1 MERVNKIFNSTIYKE
16 YLKRLEAYEEKR
28 EFCRHNLEH
37 FLDMSRIAYMMVL
50 EKNLQYSKEVIYAIG
65 LLHDIGRVEQYEKG
79 IGHHIASFN
88 IAKEILKDVDFK
100 EEEKTMILEA
110 IINHRNCESNDLNA
124 IIYKSD
130 KLSRACYKC
139 KAAKECNWPL
149 EKRNLEIKY

>member
-88 IAKEILKDVDFK
+88 IAKEILKDIDFK
-100 EEEKTMILEA
+100 EEEKKLAQRRKVKENLAEILKNR
-110 IINHRNCESNDLNA
+110 IDN
-124 IIYKSD
+124 
-130 KLSRACYKC
+130 LSIDFIL
-139 KAAKECNWPL
+139 PVTF
-149 EKRNLEIKY
+149 

>member
-1 MERVNKIFNSTIYKE
+1 MERVNKIFNNILYKE
-16 YLKRLEAYEEKR
+16 YLNKLEAYEEKR

-50 EKNLQYSKEVIYAIG
+50 EKKLQYSKE
-65 LLHDIGRVEQYEKG
+65 EQYEKG

-88 IAKEILKDVDFK
+88 IAKEILKDIDFK
-100 EEEKTMILEA
+100 EEEKIMILEA

-139 KAAKECNWPL
+139 RAAKECNWTL

>member
-1 MERVNKIFNSTIYKE
+1 MERVNKIFNSNIYQE
-16 YLKRLEAYEEKR
+16 YLKKLELYEEKR
-28 EFCRHNLEH
+28 RFCRHNLEH

-50 EKNLQYSKEVIYAIG
+50 EENLPYTKEIIYAIG

-88 IAKEILKDVDFK
+88 IAKEILQEIDFK
-100 EEEKTMILEA
+100 EEEKAMILEA
-110 IINHRNCESNDLNA
+110 IINHRKCASNDLSA

-139 KAAKECNWPL
+139 EAAKECNWTL

>member
-1 MERVNKIFNSTIYKE
+1 MYFQGRCYIKKRSYDAASKVGRCMERVNKIFNSTIYKD
-16 YLKRLEAYEEKR
+16 YLNRLEAYEEKR

-88 IAKEILKDVDFK
+88 IAKEILR
-100 EEEKTMILEA
+100 I
-110 IINHRNCESNDLNA
+110 
-124 IIYKSD
+124 
-130 KLSRACYKC
+130 
-139 KAAKECNWPL
+139 
-149 EKRNLEIKY
+149 

>member
-28 EFCRHNLEH
+28 EFCRQNLEH

-88 IAKEILKDVDFK
+88 IAKEILKDIDFK

-139 KAAKECNWPL
+139 KAAKGCNWPL

>member
-1 MERVNKIFNSTIYKE
+1 MERVNKIFNNILYKE
-16 YLKRLEAYEEKR
+16 YLNKLEAYEEKR

-88 IAKEILKDVDFK
+88 IAKEILKDIDFK
-100 EEEKTMILEA
+100 EEEKILMDEKLNLLNTNKTYTLYLYYLNNVNNMIELIKDEL
-110 IINHRNCESNDLNA
+110 NDYF
-124 IIYKSD
+124 YKVTNI
-130 KLSRACYKC
+130 L
-139 KAAKECNWPL
+139 
-149 EKRNLEIKY
+149 